1 MRMGNVSRIV
11 MERIASVRNSLE
23 KAPEKWIVA
32 GLAMLVMGVRVYLVS
47 FDRVVWGDEPFYLW
61 LGRNW
66 LTGQGYSFTGYSDVH
81 HTPLYPLLT
90 GLLYLVTRSM
100 EMASNICYVFFGT
113 LLVAPIYLT
122 ARRFYGR
129 AVGYISVFLLAVWPA
144 LTAAV
149 LRWGTLTEPPYYFF
163 IYLGIYCSILAMEKD
178 RSRYYAGAGAS
189 FALAYL
195 IRPEAIGHLVVVA
208 AALVIVKLFERRL
221 FTRPVLLGLVAYV
234 AGFLLFFMP
243 YAYYV
248 SLHTGSWMV
257 TEKAGVT
264 FVTCIGLSKGDTAAF
279 DRATWGLDTTG
290 EEVFFFSHESYNVS
304 MLDYVRQY
312 PVEFIR
318 MVYRNA
324 WRFLSYLFS
333 ARLFP
338 SFLVPFV
345 ALGLFGVPW
354 DKLRAKREL
363 IWLASALPVL
373 GFLLFF
379 IQDRYIATLL
389 PILVVWTAKGLH
401 VWGQWLAD
409 TLLAV
414 KGRRRVS
421 RGGEGEVAPLYRTLC
436 VALPLVLLL
445 AIFAYNLPATLR
457 TTSSGSY
464 RMAHK
469 DMGLWLE
476 DRVDPDTVIMSRYPA
491 IAFHADT
498 RWVPTPNA
506 ELPEVLHYAQYK
518 GVEYFV
524 VDEREVAHLRPQ
536 FEVLLQEET
545 LPQGFEW
552 VHVDESEGE
561 RLVVL
566 RVK

>member
-1 MRMGNVSRIV
+1 MESVNRMMKAMTKLRSSLQK
-11 MERIASVRNSLE
+11 MPERWA
-23 KAPEKWIVA
+23 VA
-32 GLAMLVMGVRVYLVS
+32 GLALLVMGVRMYLLS

-66 LTGQGYSFTGYSDVH
+66 LTGKGYSFTGYSDVH

-100 EMASNICYVFFGT
+100 ELASSICYVIFGT
-113 LLVAPIYLT
+113 LLVVPIYLT

-129 AVGYISVFLLAVWPA
+129 AVGYISALLLALWPA

-163 IYLGIYCSILAMEKD
+163 IYSGVYCAILAME
-178 RSRYYAGAGAS
+178 RGRARYYAGAGAF

-195 IRPEAIGHLVVVA
+195 VRPEAIGHLLVVA
-208 AALVIVKLFERRL
+208 AALVVVRLSERRL
-221 FTRPVLLGLVAYV
+221 FTRSVLLGFVAYM

-264 FVTCIGLSKGDTAAF
+264 FVTGIGLSAGDTVAF
-279 DRATWGLDTTG
+279 DRTTWGLDSTG
-290 EEVFFFSHESYNVS
+290 AEVFFFSRESYNVS

-312 PVEFIR
+312 PVEFMR
-318 MVYRNA
+318 LLYRNA
-324 WRFLSYLFS
+324 WRFLSYLVS
-333 ARLFP
+333 VRLFP
-338 SFLVPFV
+338 SFLMPFV

-354 DKLRAKREL
+354 DKVRAKREVV
-363 IWLASALPVL
+363 WLASALPVL
-373 GFLLFF
+373 GFILFF

-389 PILVVWTAKGLH
+389 PTLIVWAARGLH

-409 TLLAV
+409 TISMV
-414 KGRRRVS
+414 RGRRAVS
-421 RGGEGEVAPLYRTLC
+421 DESEGEVAPLWRQLC
-436 VALPLVLLL
+436 VVLPLVLLL
-445 AIFAYNLPATLR
+445 AFFAYRLPATLR

-469 DMGLWLE
+469 DVGLWLE
-476 DRVDPDTVIMSRYPA
+476 DRVDRDTVIMSRYPA
-491 IAFHADT
+491 IAFHADA
-498 RWVPTPNA
+498 RWVPRQTQSYPRYSTTPG
-506 ELPEVLHYAQYK
+506 LK
-518 GVEYFV
+518 G
-524 VDEREVAHLRPQ
+524 
-536 FEVLLQEET
+536 
-545 LPQGFEW
+545 W
-552 VHVDESEGE
+552 SIS
-561 RLVVL
+561 
-566 RVK
+566 